1 VAADVEQGY
10 LVLADVSGYTGFLAG
25 TELEHA
31 NGILADL
38 VQQMLDGLSPP
49 FELAG
54 IEGDAVFVHG
64 PAGVLSRGETLLEV
78 IESTYAGFRRKRA
91 VMAARTS
98 CGCGACSSIDTLDL
112 KFITHFGAYAWQQI
126 AGRRAPVGN
135 DVNVV
140 HRLLKNSVAEETGW
154 RGYALFTEPAL
165 AQLGV
170 DASGMRRGAE
180 QYEHLG
186 AVSTA
191 SFDLNERF
199 LALRETSAPVEPG
212 ESHWSATLDLPVPQA
227 IAWEWLN
234 DPVKRSRWVGEREVE
249 AELPAGGRTGP
260 GAVYHCHHGKGVV
273 DHTIVDWNPF
283 SSFSEEVRPRPGVR
297 ALLTWRLDQADG
309 GTRLRLDAG
318 MNAPL
323 PAPLRRRLCR
333 LFAERE
339 LRGDLAALEQAI
351 LEEAAA

>member
-1 VAADVEQGY
+1 MADVEQGY

-64 PAGVLSRGETLLEV
+64 PVGVISRGETLLEV
-78 IESTYAGFRRKRA
+78 IESTYAGFRRKRE
-91 VMAARTS
+91 VMTARTS

-112 KFITHFGAYAWQQI
+112 KFITHFGGYAWQQV

-140 HRLLKNSVAEETGW
+140 HRLLKNGVAEETGW
-154 RGYALFTEPAL
+154 RGYALFTGPAL
-165 AQLGV
+165 EQLGV
-170 DASGMRRGAE
+170 DSGTMHHGEE

-186 AVSTA
+186 VVSTA

-199 LALRETSAPVEPG
+199 LAQRGSDVAAEPG
-212 ESHWSATLDLPVPQA
+212 ESHWSATLDLPVSSA

-234 DPVKRSRWVGEREVE
+234 DPAKRSRWVGERTVEVE
-249 AELPAGGRTGP
+249 LPEGGRTGP

-273 DHTIVDWNPF
+273 DHTIVDWSPF
-283 SSFSEEVRPRPGVR
+283 SSFSEEVRPRAGVR
-297 ALLTWRLDQADG
+297 ALLTWRLDPADG
-309 GTRLRLDAG
+309 GTRLRLDVG
-318 MNAPL
+318 MSAPL
-323 PAPLRRRLCR
+323 PGPLRRRLCSA
-333 LFAERE
+333 FAERE
-339 LRGDLAALEQAI
+339 LRTDLGRLERAI
-351 LEEAAA
+351 IGEAA